1 MFLDILPK
9 PFIKGKLKTIF
20 LVFYSLRIRM
30 AVSSRLAPRH
40 QKRQQR
46 ETVVFAG
53 KFISINRGQGLS
65 PKCQKHHIL
74 NFLLIETESGSTD
87 CVGVVFT
94 LYRTTFAPAEK
105 PYCSAEPLFT
115 NENSDFGVI
124 SVTERSWV
132 APFSKLESHISD
144 RCSHYAASDSFAC
157 WQEKLCGIV
166 NIALLW
172 RYWSR

>member
-1 MFLDILPK
+1 M
-9 PFIKGKLKTIF
+9 
-20 LVFYSLRIRM
+20 
-30 AVSSRLAPRH
+30 
-40 QKRQQR
+40 
-46 ETVVFAG
+46 
-53 KFISINRGQGLS
+53 
-65 PKCQKHHIL
+65 
-74 NFLLIETESGSTD
+74 
-87 CVGVVFT
+87 FT

-144 RCSHYAASDSFAC
+144 RCSHYAASDRCSHYAASDSFAC
-157 WQEKLCGIV
+157 WQEKLCGIL

-172 RYWSR
+172 RYGQGNRTEWSPIRSVVVRVFNKLPVCLITSMIADQIGLHSVLLPINHNFDKFQIYKALFLNQNTRNSKVFLLAAKRKVI